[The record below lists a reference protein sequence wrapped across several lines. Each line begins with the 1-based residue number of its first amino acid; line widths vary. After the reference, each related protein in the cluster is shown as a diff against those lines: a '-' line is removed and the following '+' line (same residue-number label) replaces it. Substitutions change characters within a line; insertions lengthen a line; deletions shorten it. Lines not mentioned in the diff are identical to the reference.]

1 MGRLSDEFVAP
12 PLSVLDARQG
22 YWRERKRRWQDMGLC
37 AVRGRQETLLPATH
51 RVPGTYKSGCKNMT
65 PATSVF
71 DPVLAEVLVTW
82 FTEPNKLVLD
92 PFAGGPERG
101 VVASVLGRRYV
112 GIDVRPEQVDSDTL
126 FSEVVHGR
134 HTPRYVV
141 GDSAEIAGDVGD
153 GADMV
158 LACPPYFQLE
168 TYSEDPRDLSAMDDD
183 GFALAYR
190 RIASRCA
197 SALRD
202 GGYAAFV
209 VGDMRDRMGRL
220 KGLPELTCEVMATS
234 GLCLYDRITYIQP
247 YGTAPLRAGRQF
259 RASRKVVGVS
269 EQVLV
274 FRKPQTK
281 EAS

>member
-12 PLSVLDARQG
+12 PLSVLDSRQG
-22 YWRERKRRWQDMGLC
+22 YWLERKRRWRNLGLC
-37 AVRGRQETLLPATH
+37 AVRGRREALMPATH
-51 RVPGTYKSGCKNMT
+51 IVSGSYRSGCRDMT

-82 FTEPNKLVLD
+82 FSEPDGLVLD

-112 GIDVRPEQVDSDTL
+112 GIDVRPEQVDSDVS
-126 FSEVVHGR
+126 FCESVCGR
-134 HTPRYVV
+134 HVPRYVV
-141 GDSAEIAGDVGD
+141 GDSAEIAGDVGE

-168 TYSEDPRDLSAMDDD
+168 TYSDDPRDLSAMDDS
-183 GFALAYR
+183 GFALAYGR
-190 RIASRCA
+190 VASQCA
-197 SALRD
+197 SALCD

-209 VGDMRDRMGRL
+209 VGDMRDRRWRL
-220 KGLPELTCEVMATS
+220 KGLPELTCEAMSSS
-234 GLCLYDRITYIQP
+234 GLALYDRITYIQP

-274 FRKPQTK
+274 FRKP
-281 EAS
+281 S